1 MDKNNRVIILAIVG
15 LVVII
20 AAWYFL
26 FETVPHGPQP
36 QPFVTN
42 ITIINSTG
50 SNINGVYVI
59 NGVLQ
64 NNNPFNITVVDINS
78 TGYSN
83 NGSMVTT
90 GSGFTTSSPI
100 KAGGYS
106 KFSISLY
113 DPEKLVTTYQLHVDD
128 ASKW

>member
-36 QPFVTN
+36 FVTN

-50 SNINGVYVI
+50 SNINGVYVVNYPSLSEGASSFI
-59 NGVLQ
+59 EST
-64 NNNPFNITVVDINS
+64 IVV
-78 TGYSN
+78 
-83 NGSMVTT
+83 
-90 GSGFTTSSPI
+90 
-100 KAGGYS
+100 
-106 KFSISLY
+106 FS
-113 DPEKLVTTYQLHVDD
+113 EKL
-128 ASKW
+128 